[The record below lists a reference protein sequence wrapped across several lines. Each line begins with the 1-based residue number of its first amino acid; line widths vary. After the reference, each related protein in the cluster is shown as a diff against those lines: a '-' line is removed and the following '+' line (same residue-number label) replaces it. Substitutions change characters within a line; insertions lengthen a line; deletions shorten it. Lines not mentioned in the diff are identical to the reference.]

1 MSDEAKRILII
12 YNPKAGKGK
21 IKGLMPKV
29 KKMFYEAGLTPEFH
43 ATKCRGDA
51 YDTARDYIKKH
62 EKMIYSEEELKVMD
76 SKVSEDYP
84 AESKYRVYI
93 IAAGG
98 DGTLNEVMRGVL
110 STGKKV
116 PIGIIPAGSTND
128 FGYSLGINGGL
139 EDAARK
145 ALDAILDE
153 SVFECDSALFNG
165 EYFTYTSAF
174 GLFSDVSYATPQKL
188 KNTLGHLAYIVY
200 GAKTL
205 PKTRKIK
212 AKIVFSTERC
222 NGEES
227 DVSLNAAGTRCVN
240 GDFLLGMVV
249 SAKSVGGFRG
259 ITGEGVA
266 LDDGMH
272 ELMFVKWPKGPV
284 RLFKTIAHAIGMVT
298 KNPRA
303 LAAASDL
310 SKDYGIKI
318 IRVSKAE
325 FKFTEPVCWSIDGED
340 GGGKKKVVIDVKK
353 RAVLYLAV

>member
-1 MSDEAKRILII
+1 MMSEEAKRILII

-51 YDTARDYIKKH
+51 YETARDYIKKH
-62 EKMIYSEEELKVMD
+62 ENMICSEEE
-76 SKVSEDYP
+76 P
-84 AESKYRVYI
+84 YRVYI

-128 FGYSLGINGGL
+128 FGYSLGINNGL

-145 ALDAILDE
+145 ALNAILNE

-212 AKIVFSTERC
+212 ARIVFNTEQC
-222 NGEES
+222 SIDENGELRNVPETQS
-227 DVSLNAAGTRCVN
+227 VS
-240 GDFLLGMVV
+240 GDFLLGMIV

-284 RLFKTIAHAIGMVT
+284 KLFKTIAHAIGMVT
-298 KNPRA
+298 KNPKA
-303 LAAASDL
+303 LADASDL

-318 IRVSKAE
+318 IKVSKAE
-325 FKFTEPVCWSIDGED
+325 FKFTKPVGWSIDGEE
-340 GGGKKKVVIDVKK
+340 GGGKKKVLIDVKK